1 MTREVIGIIT
11 ALVSLYMLS
20 MGIMRVLRR
29 VDLKVEPRNR
39 FVSVSVTVFILAAA
53 TLGFFVAASYFR

>member
-11 ALVSLYMLS
+11 ALLSLYMLS

-39 FVSVSVTVFILAAA
+39 IVSVSVTAFILAAA

>member
-1 MTREVIGIIT
+1 VTRGISIIT
-11 ALVSLYMLS
+11 PFWLYAG

-39 FVSVSVTVFILAAA
+39 IVSVSVTAFILAAA